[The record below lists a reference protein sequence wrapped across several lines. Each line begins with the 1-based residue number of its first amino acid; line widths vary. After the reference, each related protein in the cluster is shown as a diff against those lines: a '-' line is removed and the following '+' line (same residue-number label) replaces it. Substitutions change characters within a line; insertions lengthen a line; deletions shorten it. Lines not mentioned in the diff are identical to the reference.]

1 MVKGVVILAFSV
13 CNRRTGGMT
22 VSPVVNVSKIIL
34 CCMNLSI
41 LLRKMT
47 LFSHVILNMISVCF
61 WIPFRC
67 GMNESAKF
75 LI

>member
-1 MVKGVVILAFSV
+1 MVKGVVTLAFSV

-41 LLRKMT
+41 LLR
-47 LFSHVILNMISVCF
+47 
-61 WIPFRC
+61 
-67 GMNESAKF
+67 
-75 LI
+75 